1 MEQAARFYL
10 LAVKARRDRTYDAKL
25 VKEIDNHASD
35 FAGRVLDLLS
45 NLHGAEQTEADEAG
59 VDPADLAFD
68 VSILQD
74 EYETWNARA
83 EARK

>member
-10 LAVKARRDRTYDAKL
+10 MAVKARRDRTYDAEL

-45 NLHGAEQTEADEAG
+45 SLHGAEQKEADDAG
-59 VDPADLAFD
+59 IDPDSFAFD

-83 EARK
+83 EARR